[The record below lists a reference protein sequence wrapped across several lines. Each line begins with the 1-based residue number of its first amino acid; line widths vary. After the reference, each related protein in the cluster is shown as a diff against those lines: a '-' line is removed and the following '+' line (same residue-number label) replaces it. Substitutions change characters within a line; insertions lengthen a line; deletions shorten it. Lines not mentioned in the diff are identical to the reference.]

1 MHLTPLCKE
10 ELAFQFCNSQTRDQR
25 RCARHGAGRKTT
37 GKARREENEAL
48 GENSVNGSGQPSF
61 VLLEPE
67 KEHRVAV
74 IPDKVTWQQLAGWAG
89 KGFPLP
95 PTAMD

>member
-10 ELAFQFCNSQTRDQR
+10 ERAFQFCNSQTRDQR
-25 RCARHGAGRKTT
+25 KSARHGAGRTTT
-37 GKARREENEAL
+37 GKARREENEDL
-48 GENSVNGSGQPSF
+48 GENSVHGSGQPPL
-61 VLLEPE
+61 VLEPE

-74 IPDKVTWQQLAGWAG
+74 IPDKVTRQQLVGRAG

-95 PTAMD
+95 PTAMG